1 LTKFT
6 AIWQSDNP
14 HRDWIGEVFGP
25 LISQHVYDGKR
36 ELVLENVLLIDD
48 FVYARDIS
56 YYARFRGKNAYLI
69 HFMDEFY
76 EIGIDVYENF
86 RGVFRAFWS
95 KSFQSKYLMSLP
107 VGYNKGMQRS
117 IEPKPAVDRK
127 YLWSF
132 VGGVDKGSRP
142 GMASALARVEPHF
155 LFATDDVPGMV
166 MHNSL
171 GTKKRWFSARDC
183 EGFLQESA
191 FAPSPM
197 GNANLE
203 CYRVYEALEAGSI
216 PIVEK
221 RLTLDYY
228 RTLLGQHPMPTVASW
243 HDAKKLI
250 HKAVQDPL
258 QMNIMQK
265 ECMDWWA
272 GYKTAYTANAGE
284 FLAERSASGEQAAR
298 PFLSAWGRSPFW
310 QPTELLRHHDLGA
323 FMKRLR
329 ILSGRVLTQ
338 GKLRVAHRSSRHI

>member
-6 AIWQSDNP
+6 AIWQADNP
-14 HRDWIGEVFGP
+14 HRDWIEEVFAP
-25 LISQHVYDGKR
+25 YIAEHVFDGKR
-36 ELVLENVLLIDD
+36 ELVLDNALLIDD

-56 YYARFRGKNAYLI
+56 YYQKFQGKNAYLI

-76 EIGIDVYENF
+76 EIGQDVYKNF

-95 KSFQSKYLMSLP
+95 KAFQSKYLMTLP
-107 VGYNKGMQRS
+107 VGYNKGMRRS
-117 IEPKPAVDRK
+117 IEPQPAVDRK

-132 VGGVDKGSRP
+132 VGGVNKGSRP
-142 GMASALARVEPHF
+142 AMAAALARVEPHF
-155 LFATDDVPGMV
+155 LFATDDVPGLV

-171 GTKKRWFSARDC
+171 GTKKRWFSAKDC
-183 EGFLQESA
+183 EGFLQASA

-228 RTLLGQHPMPTVASW
+228 RTLLGQHPMPTVGSW
-243 HDAKKLI
+243 TEARQFI
-250 HKAVQDPL
+250 QKAVRDPAR
-258 QMNIMQK
+258 MNTMQK
-265 ECMDWWA
+265 ECMEWWA
-272 GYKTAYTANAGE
+272 GYKCSYTAKAGA
-284 FLAERSASGEQAAR
+284 FLAEHSASGEQAAA

-310 QPTELLRHHDLGA
+310 QTTELLRHHDMGA
-323 FMKRLR
+323 LLKRLQIQASR
-329 ILSGRVLTQ
+329 LLTER
-338 GKLRVAHRSSRHI
+338 KFRVAFRNSRHI